1 MSSGRKL
8 GSKGGPTSTGG
19 VILEGNENL
28 NIEGRIIASIGQLAS
43 CPVCGPGKGPIVA
56 VGERTLILPAG
67 PAALEGDYVAC
78 GCPPMTN
85 KLLTQ
90 QHSGFAGIGRPAPID
105 MGPPIAALT
114 SYRYLQ
120 VIIERL
126 DDTEK
131 PGLAYKLKDKA
142 KVAVLQDSTCNL
154 TGEGCE
160 HPVKNASDYDTLL
173 VGEDSEWTF
182 YAYEEPLTQDLS

>member
-8 GSKGGPTSTGG
+8 ASKGGPTSTGG

-28 NIEGRIIASIGQLAS
+28 RIEGEIIASIGQLAS
-43 CPVCGPGKGPIVA
+43 CPACSVGQGPIVA

-78 GCPPMTN
+78 GCPPMSN

-105 MGPPIAALT
+105 MGPPIAALA
-114 SYRYLQ
+114 SHRYLQ

-126 DDTEK
+126 DDTRK
-131 PGLAYKLKDKA
+131 PGLAYKLKDKKKA
-142 KVAVLQDSTCNL
+142 AILQDSTCTA

-160 HPVKNASDYDTLL
+160 HEVENPEDYDTLL
-173 VGEDSEWTF
+173 IGEDAEWTF
-182 YAYEEPLTQDLS
+182 YSYEEPLKQDAS

>member
-1 MSSGRKL
+1 
-8 GSKGGPTSTGG
+8 
-19 VILEGNENL
+19 
-28 NIEGRIIASIGQLAS
+28 
-43 CPVCGPGKGPIVA
+43 
-56 VGERTLILPAG
+56 
-67 PAALEGDYVAC
+67 
-78 GCPPMTN
+78 MTN

-105 MGPPIAALT
+105 MGPPIAAPT

-120 VIIERL
+120 VIIE
-126 DDTEK
+126 
-131 PGLAYKLKDKA
+131 
-142 KVAVLQDSTCNL
+142 
-154 TGEGCE
+154 GEGCE

>member
-8 GSKGGPTSTGG
+8 ASKGGPTSTGG
-19 VILEGNENL
+19 VILEGNEHL
-28 NIEGRIIASIGQLAS
+28 RIEGEIIASIGQLAS
-43 CPVCGPGKGPIVA
+43 CPACSAGQGPIVA

-78 GCPPMTN
+78 GCPPMAN

-105 MGPPIAALT
+105 MGPPIAALA
-114 SYRYLQ
+114 SRRYLQ

-126 DDTEK
+126 NDTQK
-131 PGLAYKLKDKA
+131 PGLAYKIKDKKKTA
-142 KVAVLQDSTCNL
+142 ILQDNTCTT

-160 HPVKNASDYDTLL
+160 HQVENPEDYDTLL
-173 VGEDSEWTF
+173 IGEDAEWTF
-182 YAYEEPLTQDLS
+182 YSYEEPLKQDAS

>member
-8 GSKGGPTSTGG
+8 ASKGGPTSTGG
-19 VILEGNENL
+19 VILEGNEHL
-28 NIEGRIIASIGQLAS
+28 RIEGEIIASIGQLAS
-43 CPVCGPGKGPIVA
+43 CPACSAGQGPIVA

-78 GCPPMTN
+78 GCPPMAN

-105 MGPPIAALT
+105 MGPPIAALA
-114 SYRYLQ
+114 SRRYLQ

-126 DDTEK
+126 NDTQK
-131 PGLAYKLKDKA
+131 PGLAYKLKDKKKTA
-142 KVAVLQDSTCNL
+142 ILQDSTCTT

-160 HPVKNASDYDTLL
+160 HLVENPEDYDTLL
-173 VGEDSEWTF
+173 IGEDAEWTF
-182 YAYEEPLTQDLS
+182 YSYEEPLKQDAS

>member
-1 MSSGRKL
+1 
-8 GSKGGPTSTGG
+8 
-19 VILEGNENL
+19 
-28 NIEGRIIASIGQLAS
+28 
-43 CPVCGPGKGPIVA
+43 
-56 VGERTLILPAG
+56 
-67 PAALEGDYVAC
+67 
-78 GCPPMTN
+78 
-85 KLLTQ
+85 
-90 QHSGFAGIGRPAPID
+90 

-126 DDTEK
+126 NDTEK

-173 VGEDSEWTF
+173 EGEDSEWTF

>member
-8 GSKGGPTSTGG
+8 ASKGGPTSTGG

-28 NIEGRIIASIGQLAS
+28 RIEGEIIASIGQLAS
-43 CPVCGPGKGPIVA
+43 CPACSAGQGPIVA

-78 GCPPMTN
+78 GCPPMSN

-105 MGPPIAALT
+105 MGPPIAAVA
-114 SYRYLQ
+114 SHRYLQ

-126 DDTEK
+126 DDTQK
-131 PGLAYKLKDKA
+131 PGLAYRLKDK
-142 KVAVLQDSTCNL
+142 KKTAVLQDITCNT
-154 TGEGCE
+154 TGEGCK
-160 HPVKNASDYDTLL
+160 HPVESHSDYDTLL
-173 VGEDSEWTF
+173 VGEESEWTF
-182 YAYEEPLTQDLS
+182 YAYEEPLNQDLP

>member
-8 GSKGGPTSTGG
+8 ASKGGPTSTGG
-19 VILEGNENL
+19 VVLEGNENL

-43 CPVCGPGKGPIVA
+43 CPACGAGKGPIVPI
-56 VGERTLILPAG
+56 GERTLILPAG

-78 GCPPMTN
+78 GCPPQSN

-105 MGPPIAALT
+105 MGPPIAAMT

-126 DDTEK
+126 GDTEK
-131 PGLAYKLKDKA
+131 PGLAYKLKDEKRA
-142 KVAVLQDSTCNL
+142 AVLQDSTCNA

-160 HPVKNASDYDTLL
+160 HPVENFENYDTLL

-182 YAYEEPLTQDLS
+182 YAYEEPLQQDLS